1 MAGNRAGAR
10 GQSLGFSGCP
20 GLPTAAEA
28 LWKGDSSLG
37 KVTGSASGLLLLTAS
52 SW

>member
-1 MAGNRAGAR
+1 MAGAR
-10 GQSLGFSGCP
+10 GQSLGLSGGP
-20 GLPTAAEA
+20 DLPTAAEA

-37 KVTGSASGLLLLTAS
+37 KAAGSASGLLLLTAS